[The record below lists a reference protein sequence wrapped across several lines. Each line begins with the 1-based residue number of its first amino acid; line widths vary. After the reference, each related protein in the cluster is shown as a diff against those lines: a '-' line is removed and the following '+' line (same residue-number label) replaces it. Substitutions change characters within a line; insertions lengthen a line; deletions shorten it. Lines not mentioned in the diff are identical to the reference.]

1 MYLISLNLPT
11 DNKGEK
17 GENKTGEYI
26 SQYTVCSTV
35 LFIFLNSEH

>member
-17 GENKTGEYI
+17 GENIHLFYLKI
-26 SQYTVCSTV
+26 STYYSH
-35 LFIFLNSEH
+35 LSKLG